1 MLLAVQDVTDLTG
14 YHLPYEFSAEPGM
27 PGEITLKGIVWSLV
41 DRSDPNRP
49 RDHHYLI
56 WPNLEH
62 WIATYSRH
70 FRTIVVE
77 TLPHDPPWLNTP
89 RRVLI
94 ATDKRAPGD
103 STPADV
109 SLPPTTTEADAA
121 PPATGDEPRP
131 ATLATSPSATSTTT
145 LDRGP
150 ASSGGRCRVASV
162 PDADPA
168 RRAPL
173 RRSNVPPAT
182 VPHRMVFCGQAAD
195 RTGPPLYLLR
205 VAEWIKR
212 HRDVELFFLLLE
224 GGPLVDEFRAHGEV
238 VVVDEHRP
246 APRQAVARSILR
258 RRLRSFG
265 APDLIYVN
273 TATSV
278 RALRLLDIGHTPVLS
293 HVHELS
299 VGLDFWLDPS
309 DLALLRSA
317 STAVLTVSQAVEV
330 ELVERHGFSPDHM
343 ERHPG
348 FVPTDLPKRRRLR
361 HPTTAGHPGPCGGD
375 RRRRRS
381 RLAQGAGHL
390 RPRRGGDRRHASTE
404 VHGLWLG
411 GGPGSPLAE
420 RVRREIAESAIPD
433 RIHLVDEHPD
443 VFAWLAAMDVLVHP
457 AREDAFPL
465 VCVEA
470 GTMGLPLV
478 AFDNGGRRELRPS
491 RRRRCHRPLS
501 RPAGVR
507 GRHGVPRRGP
517 RTPEPVR

>member
-1 MLLAVQDVTDLTG
+1 M
-14 YHLPYEFSAEPGM
+14 
-27 PGEITLKGIVWSLV
+27 
-41 DRSDPNRP
+41 
-49 RDHHYLI
+49 
-56 WPNLEH
+56 
-62 WIATYSRH
+62 
-70 FRTIVVE
+70 
-77 TLPHDPPWLNTP
+77 
-89 RRVLI
+89 
-94 ATDKRAPGD
+94 
-103 STPADV
+103 
-109 SLPPTTTEADAA
+109 
-121 PPATGDEPRP
+121 
-131 ATLATSPSATSTTT
+131 
-145 LDRGP
+145 
-150 ASSGGRCRVASV
+150 
-162 PDADPA
+162 
-168 RRAPL
+168 
-173 RRSNVPPAT
+173 PPAT

-330 ELVERHGFSPDHM
+330 ELVERHGFSPDHI

-348 FVPTDLPKRRRLR
+348 FVPTDLPSVDGSATRRRLGIPD
-361 HPTTAGHPGPCGGD
+361 HAVVI
-375 RRRRRS
+375 
-381 RLAQGAGHL
+381 GAGGVL
-390 RPRRGGDRRHASTE
+390 DWRKAPDIFVRVVEETAARASTE

-443 VFAWLAAMDVLVHP
+443 VFEWLAGMDVLVHP

-470 GTMGLPLV
+470 GAMGLPLV
-478 AFDNGGRRELRPS
+478 AFDNGGAAELVQAGGGGAIVRYPDLPAFVDATTALVEDPERRSQCGDRARS
-491 RRRRCHRPLS
+491 WVQRNHTADVAC
-501 RPAGVR
+501 
-507 GRHGVPRRGP
+507 PRLWETLERWM
-517 RTPEPVR
+517 R